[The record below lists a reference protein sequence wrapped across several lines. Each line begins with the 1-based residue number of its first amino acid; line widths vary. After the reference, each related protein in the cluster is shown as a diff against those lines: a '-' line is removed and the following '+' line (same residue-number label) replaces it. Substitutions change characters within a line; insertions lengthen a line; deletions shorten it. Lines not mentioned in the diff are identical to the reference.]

1 MLRTDAGA
9 RLSSNM
15 AWVIVWVGLGLA
27 VGLLVAATQGRD
39 AATEYV
45 AAYLLEE
52 SLSVDN
58 IFVFV
63 VIFSELHIPAEY
75 ERRVLV
81 FGLVEENSPGRQSV
95 GCQAVGVT
103 PRAPGDDHSRYIRT
117 CARDFEPRYP
127 RDGRTSGLPA

>member
-1 MLRTDAGA
+1 
-9 RLSSNM
+9 M

-27 VGLLVAATQGRD
+27 VGVVVASTQGRG
-39 AATEYV
+39 AATEYF

-75 ERRVLV
+75 QRRVLL
-81 FGLVEENSPGRQSV
+81 FGVADAPVNE
-95 GCQAVGVT
+95 
-103 PRAPGDDHSRYIRT
+103 PRACPNNSDSRSVSGT
-117 CARDFEPRYP
+117 AAQLMARN
-127 RDGRTSGLPA
+127 GPAVRADSS